1 MNILLLNY
9 EFPPMG
15 GGASVATFN
24 IAKHL
29 VELGHHVDILTSKI
43 NGQKSK
49 ENIGGVTVYRVTSF
63 RNSIHDCGMFG
74 AFSFLFFAVFRF
86 ILLTRKNKYDWLT
99 YFFSLPTAAL
109 SLLPGKHRKIP
120 YIVSLRG
127 SDVPMYDPYNNM
139 LQLFHKMLMPFTKYI
154 WRHARKVIALSSS
167 LKETALK
174 TCPDIEID
182 IIPNG
187 IEIEVFQPCK
197 QFMPNANKINIITV
211 TRLVER
217 KGVQHILRALAELRK
232 GNFKIKNIS
241 LLIVGTG
248 NYEYQLKTLCKQ
260 LYLNDVVT
268 FYGFCPRSKLPRLY
282 GQSNIFILPSLA
294 ESFGIVFAEAMAC
307 ALPIISTNTGA
318 IPDLVK
324 DKHGVLVEPGNVNEL
339 KEAIKYMLVNK
350 EKWHAMGCAS
360 RDMICKKYSWKAVA
374 QRYSYIYCINQVS
387 STFENKFVDERV
399 PMISRAA

>member
-29 VELGHHVDILTSKI
+29 VALGHHVDILTSRI
-43 NGQKSK
+43 NGQKSE
-49 ENIGGVTVYRVTSF
+49 ENIGGVTVYRVISF

-86 ILLTRKNKYDWLT
+86 ILLTRKNRYDWLT

-109 SLLPGKHRKIP
+109 SLLPGEHRKIP

-127 SDVPMYDPYNNM
+127 SDVPMYDPYNQM
-139 LQLFHKMLMPFTKYI
+139 LQLFHKMLMPVTRYI

-174 TCPDIEID
+174 TCSDIEID

-187 IEIEVFQPCK
+187 IEIEVFLPCK
-197 QFMPNANKINIITV
+197 QFTPNAKKMRIITV

-217 KGVQHILRALAELRK
+217 KGVQHILKALADLRK
-232 GNFKIKNIS
+232 DGITIENIS

-268 FYGFCPRSKLPRLY
+268 FYGFCPRYELPKLY
-282 GQSNIFILPSLA
+282 GKSDIFILPSLA
-294 ESFGIVFAEAMAC
+294 ESFGVVFAEAMAC
-307 ALPIISTNTGA
+307 ALPIISTNAGA

-324 DKHGVLVEPGNVNEL
+324 EKQGILVEPGNVNAL
-339 KEAIKYMLVNK
+339 KEAIKYMLDNK
-350 EKWHAMGCAS
+350 EKWDAMGSAS
-360 RDMICKKYSWKAVA
+360 RDRICKKYSWKSVA
-374 QRYSYIYCINQVS
+374 KKYSYIYCMNQVS
-387 STFENKFVDERV
+387 ITLENKVVDGKV
-399 PMISRAA
+399 PMIERAA